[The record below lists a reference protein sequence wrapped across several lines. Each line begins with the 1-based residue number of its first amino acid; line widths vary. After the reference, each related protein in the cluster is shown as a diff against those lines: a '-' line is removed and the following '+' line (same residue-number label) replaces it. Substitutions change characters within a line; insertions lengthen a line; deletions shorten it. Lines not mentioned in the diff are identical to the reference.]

1 MVTKILPWLGQ
12 CWQLPQL
19 WHEPFPNG
27 PWVTMHSPEPIPKC
41 PQLIMLKCP
50 GLTIPKWP
58 AVIIHSHE
66 LISQITGSNKE
77 PTWPISEI
85 TGSNKAQRTGNNNAH
100 IWTISQMTGSNN
112 ALTWTIYTLTGSN
125 NALTWTIYTLTG
137 SNNALSNCLKSGTF
151 HIFTTKMAYFY
162 NYFYWLWV
170 TMPSQQL
177 VPIWPGVTMPTH
189 KKFQ

>member
-12 CWQLPQL
+12 CWQSQQL

-27 PWVTMHSPEPIPKC
+27 PGLTMHSPEPFPKC
-41 PQLIMLKCP
+41 PQLIMVKCP
-50 GLTIPKWP
+50 RLTMPKWP

-77 PTWPISEI
+77 PTWPISEM

-125 NALTWTIYTLTG
+125 NAL
-137 SNNALSNCLKSGTF
+137 SNCLKSGTF
-151 HIFTTKMAYFY
+151 HIFTTKMGYFY
-162 NYFYWLWV
+162 NYFYCFSG
-170 TMPSQQL
+170 TFS
-177 VPIWPGVTMPTH
+177 
-189 KKFQ
+189 KKV